1 MQARTASIAA
11 LVLLTIL
18 PASAGCGRQGR
29 QTADEQRAEIAALEK
44 ERETLRARLDALSG
58 NDPRAKG
65 MPDAS
70 VRIGVPTTLAEDL
83 IQRVAT
89 GFVDR
94 ITIELRNLKVRKH
107 GQVRKVI
114 TLGEYD
120 LQVTVNRV
128 TARLKTGKP
137 TVTFGGN
144 KIAIAMP
151 VGVVSGDWRS
161 TLTFAWD
168 AKNIGGAVC
177 GDQTITQ
184 QVRGGVRPDRYAVA
198 GVLSLSATPQQIL
211 AEPVFPLI
219 QVRLRVKPSDDS
231 WAAARK
237 ILDDKKG
244 VCGFVLDRVD
254 VMGNVNRLIDKGFTI
269 RLPTEKLKPLAL
281 PVGVNPSMIVR
292 GQRVGM
298 NINVSDL
305 AITREMIWLGA
316 DVVVAI
322 GEDAAAKLSAA
333 EKPATAK
340 AAAGTTRPS
349 KD

>member
-1 MQARTASIAA
+1 VQARTASIAA
-11 LVLLTIL
+11 LVLLMTL
-18 PASAGCGRQGR
+18 PASVGCGRKGR

-58 NDPRAKG
+58 NDPRAVG

-83 IQRVAT
+83 IERVAT

-114 TLGEYD
+114 TLGDYD

-128 TARLKTGKP
+128 TARLKSGKP
-137 TVTFGGN
+137 AVTFGGN
-144 KIAIAMP
+144 RIAIAMP

-161 TLTFAWD
+161 TVNFVWD
-168 AKNIGGAVC
+168 GRNIGGAVC

-184 QVRGGVRPDRYAVA
+184 QVRGGVWPDRYAVG

-219 QVRLRVKPSDDS
+219 QVRLRVKPSDES
-231 WAAARK
+231 WAAAQK
-237 ILDDKKG
+237 LLDDKKG

-254 VMGNVNRLIDKGFTI
+254 VMGSVKRLIDKGFTI
-269 RLPTEKLKPLAL
+269 RLPTEKIKPLAL

-322 GEDAAAKLSAA
+322 GKEAAAKLPAA
-333 EKPATAK
+333 RTAK
-340 AAAGTTRPS
+340 PS